1 MIKSFKHKGLKKYFE
16 TGSVSGIQAIHQ
28 RKLRMQLAA
37 IDTAQQIEDINLPGF
52 NLHPLKGNRSGI
64 WSITVN
70 GNWRITF
77 EFIDSNAYILN
88 YEDYH

>member
-1 MIKSFKHKGLKKYFE
+1 MIKSFRHKGLKKYFL
-16 TGSVSGIQAIHQ
+16 TGSVSGIQAQHQ

-37 IDTAQQIEDINLPGF
+37 IDTAHKIDDINLPGF
-52 NLHPLKGNRSGI
+52 RLHPLKGDRNGI

-77 EFIDSNAYILN
+77 EFIDGNAYILN